1 MRILT
6 RYLLK
11 QHARP
16 FFFALSALTCF
27 ELIRQIARKLG
38 DLMGKGLPWSV
49 ILEFFLLTIPFLIA
63 ITLSMAVLVAV
74 LYTMST
80 LSGDRELTAMR
91 AGGVSLGQLLRPLLA
106 AATVVALISF
116 LFGDQILPR
125 TNHRLRSLMT
135 DIYRTKPTFSLKE
148 HVINEVQ
155 VGRVMLRTAHID
167 PGTYLMRD
175 VTLYNLEEAVRNRTV
190 YADSG
195 YLAFAPNQEDLHLT
209 LYDGSIHEFSRDDPR
224 TFQQTDFTRQLIL
237 VRGVG
242 SEFVRRETDDYRGD
256 REMGVCQLEN
266 VALEARQDRIRLERR
281 AETAKQNGLRAL
293 VGLPELPADT
303 AVPMPRRNLYCRAL
317 AVVKAWI
324 TPPELQAQE
333 AQTDT
338 ARMHRPDERYDEGH
352 EGPVVTRPVQLRD
365 RSNEVRLMQE
375 RSRTAFTREWVY
387 LVELHKKGSIA
398 LACIVF
404 VLVGVPLALRF
415 PRGGMGLVLGAG
427 MAVFAVYYVGLI
439 AGESLANRLV
449 ISPFLAMYASN
460 ILMGLLG
467 LAGLWVVRR
476 QGITPPPP
484 VPVRLWRRLTRRGAA

>member
-1 MRILT
+1 MSILT

-16 FFFALSALTCF
+16 FLFALSALTCF

-63 ITLSMAVLVAV
+63 ITLSMSVLVAV

-80 LSGDRELTAMR
+80 MTGDREVTAMR

-106 AATVVALISF
+106 AATVVAFISF

-155 VGRVMLRTAHID
+155 RGRIMLRTAQID

-209 LYDGSIHEFSRDDPR
+209 LFDGSIYEYERDDPR
-224 TFQQTDFTRQLIL
+224 TFQQTDFTRQLIM

-256 REMGVCQLEN
+256 REMGVCQLEE
-266 VALEARQDRIRLERR
+266 VALEARRDRLRLERQ
-281 AETAKQNGLRAL
+281 AAAGELNGLRSL
-293 VGLPELPADT
+293 VGLPEIPPDT
-303 AVPMPRRNLYCRAL
+303 VVPPPRRNLYCRAL
-317 AVVKAWI
+317 AWFKTWI
-324 TPPELQAQE
+324 GPAELE
-333 AQTDT
+333 AQQ
-338 ARMHRPDERYDEGH
+338 ARQDSVARAIPDDRYEARQDVVRRVRP
-352 EGPVVTRPVQLRD
+352 RD
-365 RSNEVRLMQE
+365 RSNEVRILQE
-375 RSRTAFTREWVY
+375 RAKTSLTREWVY

-449 ISPFLAMYASN
+449 VPPFWAMYASN
-460 ILMGLLG
+460 ILVGAIGLF
-467 LAGLWVVRR
+467 GLWVVLRH
-476 QGITPPPP
+476 GTVPPPP
-484 VPVRLWRRLTRRGAA
+484 FPVRLWRRLRRRSAA

>member
-1 MRILT
+1 
-6 RYLLK
+6 
-11 QHARP
+11 
-16 FFFALSALTCF
+16 
-27 ELIRQIARKLG
+27 
-38 DLMGKGLPWSV
+38 MGKGLPWTV

-80 LSGDRELTAMR
+80 MSGDRELTAMR

-106 AATVVALISF
+106 AATVVAFVSF

-155 VGRVMLRTAHID
+155 RGRVMLRTAQID
-167 PGTYLMRD
+167 PATYLMRD
-175 VTLYNLEEAVRNRTV
+175 VTLYNLEEAVRNRTI

-209 LYDGSIHEFSRDDPR
+209 LFDGSIHEFERDDPR
-224 TFQQTDFTRQLIL
+224 TFQQTEFTRQLIL

-242 SEFVRRETDDYRGD
+242 SEFMRRETDDYRGD
-256 REMGVCQLEN
+256 REMGVCQLEE
-266 VALEARQDRIRLERR
+266 VALEARRDRLRLERQ
-281 AETAKQNGLRAL
+281 AEAAALNGLRVL
-293 VGLPELPADT
+293 VRLPEIPPDT
-303 AVPMPRRNLYCRAL
+303 AVPAPRRNLYCRTVAW
-317 AVVKAWI
+317 VKTWI
-324 TPPELQAQE
+324 GPAQLE
-333 AQTDT
+333 AQQVEEDSIIRQLREEGYDPT
-338 ARMHRPDERYDEGH
+338 AEAVRRFRP
-352 EGPVVTRPVQLRD
+352 RD
-365 RSNEVRLMQE
+365 RSNQVRLLQE
-375 RSRTAFTREWVY
+375 RAKTSLTREWVY

-449 ISPFLAMYASN
+449 IPPFWAMYASN
-460 ILMGLLG
+460 ILVGAVGLF
-467 LAGLWVVRR
+467 GLWLVQR
-476 QGITPPPP
+476 QGTTPPPP
-484 VPVRLWRRLTRRGAA
+484 IPVRVWRRLRKRSAT

>member
-1 MRILT
+1 MNILT

-16 FFFALSALTCF
+16 FLFALSALTCF

-38 DLMGKGLPWSV
+38 DLMGKGLPWTV

-80 LSGDRELTAMR
+80 MSGDRELTAMR
-91 AGGVSLGQLLRPLLA
+91 AGGISLGQLLRPLLA
-106 AATVVALISF
+106 AATVVAFISF

-155 VGRVMLRTAHID
+155 RGRVMLRTAQID
-167 PGTYLMRD
+167 PATYLMRD
-175 VTLYNLEEAVRNRTV
+175 VTLYNLEEAVRNRTI

-209 LYDGSIHEFSRDDPR
+209 LFDGSIHEFERDNPR
-224 TFQQTDFTRQLIL
+224 TFQQTEFTRQLIL

-242 SEFVRRETDDYRGD
+242 SEFMRRETDDYRGD
-256 REMGVCQLEN
+256 REMGVCQLER
-266 VALEARQDRIRLERR
+266 VALEARRDRLRLERQAVA
-281 AETAKQNGLRAL
+281 AELNGLRGL
-293 VGLPELPADT
+293 VGLPEIPPDT
-303 AVPMPRRNLYCRAL
+303 AVPAPRRNLYCRTVAWL
-317 AVVKAWI
+317 KAWI
-324 TPPELQAQE
+324 GPAELEAQE
-333 AQTDT
+333 AQEDSVI
-338 ARMHRPDERYDEGH
+338 RQLLDEGYDPTA
-352 EGPVVTRPVQLRD
+352 EAVRRFRPRD
-365 RSNEVRLMQE
+365 RSNEVQLLRE
-375 RSRTAFTREWVY
+375 RAKTSRTREWVY

-449 ISPFLAMYASN
+449 IPPFWAMYASN
-460 ILMGLLG
+460 ILVGAIGLF
-467 LAGLWVVRR
+467 GLWLVQR
-476 QGITPPPP
+476 QGTTPPPP
-484 VPVRLWRRLTRRGAA
+484 IPVRVWRRLRKHGAT